1 MGFIKRNKYTFEIY
15 LTDKGRDAFVNK
27 GFKNS
32 VTYFSLI
39 DNNNYQQMSGFDVN
53 LLTGQT
59 IPTIKYYDNTEVNDS
74 DEVYTQNSNR
84 GSVDNNIEFTNGFL
98 GVSQTAENNYIVYEP
113 DISPETLGI
122 TTFKD

>member
-15 LTDKGRDAFVNK
+15 LTDKGREAFVNR
-27 GFKNS
+27 GFKNT
-32 VTYFSLI
+32 VAYFSLI
-39 DNNNYQQMSGFDVN
+39 DNTNYQQMSGFDVN
-53 LLTGQT
+53 VLTGQT
-59 IPTIKYYDNTEVNDS
+59 IPTIKYYDNTEINES